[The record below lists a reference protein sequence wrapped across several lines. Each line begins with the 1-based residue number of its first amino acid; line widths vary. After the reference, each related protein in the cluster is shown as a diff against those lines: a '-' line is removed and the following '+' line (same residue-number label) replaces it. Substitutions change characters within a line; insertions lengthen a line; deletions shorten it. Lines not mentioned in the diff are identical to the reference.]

1 MKKVVVVLM
10 QQLFLWYFQL
20 CLKVQNLL
28 ESFVI
33 DLSWNL
39 GLKFKAEI

>member
-20 CLKVQNLL
+20 CLKVQKPLRKFCDRFKL
-28 ESFVI
+28 EFRAGI
-33 DLSWNL
+33 
-39 GLKFKAEI
+39 